1 MPSSHVGRREIVI
14 AAILLAG
21 CTYPIPRSD
30 SSSPALPTASAF
42 QSENPANAGA
52 SIQPYVPQTTL
63 ALSSPVPIPQEVDP
77 PSDLVAIAQAIAESV
92 NKLRVA
98 MGEEPL
104 AVDDRLTRIA
114 FARSADMVVRGYFSH
129 DDPQSSRN
137 LALWLLT
144 DAGYRGKLGEN
155 LFATQAPLEDVVDET
170 INGWLRSETHRANAM
185 DAGFHLTGVGLL
197 SDGEWWKVTQVF
209 AEQAP

>member
-14 AAILLAG
+14 ATIFLAG

-42 QSENPANAGA
+42 QPENPANAGA

-185 DAGFHLTGVGLL
+185 DADFHLTGVGLL